1 MLIIA
6 LLAVFFLISC
16 VLAYFSAKTWHWLH
30 ITAALLTFLAGSF
43 SLIVT
48 ANYLEKEKEVRLRF
62 QQLEE
67 QLAQAIEQ
75 GRTLKTGDPS
85 KDVQDE
91 PTLTELEG
99 RFNRLISYQRGRVW
113 RACELKQT
121 PGNQFQLQVIKDTD
135 DAVHG
140 ITNGHTLFAF
150 LEQLPLDRDG
160 DGNGDLMDLDGDGQA
175 NEMIL
180 LPGGYVG
187 EFLVTAS
194 DEKTVTIKPSLDLD
208 TFQQDLAKIP
218 VSWVLYEMMPVDGHV
233 MFATSDDD
241 GRTEYIQ
248 PNDIPDQDIF
258 GKMNEAELGKLFL
271 AAANENFPKMK
282 APQQQPQQQAY
293 VNKLLKPYTLDGRGM
308 SVDEER
314 QHPDEVKWYKVI
326 FLKPHSI
333 DVDATTSIQGTRSYF
348 DTQGLAVD
356 PRLMRKNKEGQKST
370 VTFKKGDIGIFMKG
384 SEDVDVGGSEII
396 DNDLDDW
403 IDKGICQ
410 EITPIYVRQLNSYQ
424 EDFQMLADRR
434 QQVDESIRLVSK
446 NIELWRQSKQYCDR
460 QIVYR
465 RDEKAKLDGEGL
477 PDARIGEL
485 PGFQRDVAEL
495 DKLLTALQG
504 QRKTYIDELTQ
515 VYLKNM
521 ALREQLALVQ
531 KKLKEK
537 IDAQSRAAV
546 AQNSGG

>member
-6 LLAVFFLISC
+6 LLAVFFLVSC

-30 ITAALLTFLAGSF
+30 VTAALLTFLAGSM

-48 ANYLEKEKEVRLRF
+48 ANYLEKEKEVRIRF

-75 GRTLKTGDPS
+75 GRTLKTGDPA

-91 PTLTELEG
+91 PTVTELEG

-113 RACELKQT
+113 RACELKQAQ
-121 PGNQFQLQVIKDTD
+121 GNQFQLQVIKDTD
-135 DAVHG
+135 DAAHG
-140 ITNGHTLFAF
+140 ITSGHTLFAF

-160 DGNGDLMDLDGDGQA
+160 DGNGDPVDLDGDGQA

-194 DEKTVTIKPSLDLD
+194 DAKTVTIKPSLVLD
-208 TFQQDLAKIP
+208 TLQQDLSKKQA
-218 VSWVLYEMMPVDGHV
+218 SWVLYEMMPVDGHV
-233 MFATSDDD
+233 MFASSDDD
-241 GRTEYIQ
+241 GRTEYVQ
-248 PNDIPDQDIF
+248 PNDEVDQDIF
-258 GKMNEAELGKLFL
+258 GEMNEDELRKVFSD
-271 AAANENFPKMK
+271 AVKVTFPKM
-282 APQQQPQQQAY
+282 APPQQQVY
-293 VNKLLKPYTLDGRGM
+293 VNELLKPYTSDGHRLT
-308 SVDEER
+308 VDEDR
-314 QHPDEVKWYKVI
+314 QQPDEVKWYKVV
-326 FLKPHSI
+326 FLTPHSI
-333 DVDATTSIQGTRSYF
+333 EVDATTSIQGTRSYF

-356 PRLMRKNKEGQKST
+356 PRLMRKSKEGQKST
-370 VTFKKGDIGIFMKG
+370 VTFKKDDIGIFMKG
-384 SEDVDVGGSEII
+384 SEDVDEGGSEII

-403 IDKGICQ
+403 IEKGICRL
-410 EITPIYVRQLNSYQ
+410 ITPIYVRQLNSYQ
-424 EDFQMLADRR
+424 EDFQMLADRG
-434 QQVDESIRLVSK
+434 QQVDESIRLVEK

-504 QRKTYIDELTQ
+504 QRQTYIDKLSRIYRT
-515 VYLKNM
+515 NM

-531 KKLKEK
+531 KKLKEQ